1 MTLIEQ
7 ASHHA
12 KYHEEKE
19 AKMKHLEEKFEKLKE
34 IIEGY
39 APVAIAFSGGVDS
52 TFLLKVAY
60 DLLGDKACAITVNSP
75 YIATWEI
82 DEADALTKTWGVEHM
97 HLNFGLPE
105 AIKMNPENRC
115 YLCKTEI
122 FSAIKTFAR
131 EHDFREVLDGSNA
144 DDLLDYRP
152 GMKALKE
159 LDIKSPLLEAGFTK
173 EEIRT
178 LSKKMGLPTW
188 DKPPY
193 ACLLTR
199 LPYHT
204 EIVVE
209 DIRKIETAEK
219 FLMDRGIK
227 GVRVRKHDKLA
238 RIEIAHQEFD
248 KILDAALMSEINL
261 AFKAIGFSHVTLD
274 LGGYQMGNFNQDV
287 KRGETS

>member
-1 MTLIEQ
+1 MEHLQ
-7 ASHHA
+7 
-12 KYHEEKE
+12 EKL
-19 AKMKHLEEKFEKLKE
+19 KKLKE
-34 IIEGY
+34 IIKGY

-60 DLLGDKACAITVNSP
+60 DLLGDKACAITVNAP

-82 DEADALTKTWGVEHM
+82 DEAETLTKMWGVKHM
-97 HLNFGLPE
+97 HLHFELPE
-105 AIKMNPENRC
+105 TIRMNPENRC

-122 FSAIKTFAR
+122 FSAIKTFAK
-131 EHDFREVLDGSNA
+131 EQHFKEVLDGSNA

-173 EEIRT
+173 DDIRA
-178 LSKKMGLPTW
+178 LSKEMDLPTW

-204 EIVVE
+204 EIIVE

-238 RIEIAHQEFD
+238 RIEIAHQEFH
-248 KILDAALMSEINL
+248 KILDATLMSEINI

-287 KRGETS
+287 AQGEPL